1 MADTIYALAT
11 PPGRSGIAVIRLS
24 GEAAFASAAR
34 LGAAPAP
41 ARRAMLRRLR
51 DPRDGQPLDD
61 ALVLRFEGPAS
72 YTGEDVVELQF
83 HGGPA
88 VSRAISSALAALP
101 GMRLAEPGEF
111 TRRALINGKLDLAQ
125 VEGVGDLLAAETSAQ
140 ARQAVALIDG
150 ALSAQ
155 AARWRDQLVHA
166 LALIEATIDF
176 AEEDLPD
183 GILAEIRV
191 TLGSVSASLASELA
205 ASVASERLREGFEI
219 ALVGAPNVGKST
231 LLNFLAGREAA
242 LTSAVAGTTRDV
254 IEVRM
259 DLGGL
264 PVTLIDTAGL
274 RETDD
279 PLESLGVARA
289 RQRAEKADLRVVL
302 VDGANDAASLDV
314 DVRPGDCVVLNKA
327 DLRRGEC
334 IASISGVTGE
344 GVAGLLD
351 RIVDELAGRI
361 ASGGLINRERQRAPI
376 TRALESLGVA
386 GDRLAMADP
395 HVEVAA
401 AEITAALR
409 ALDVLVGRVDV
420 ELVLDAVFRNF
431 CIGK

>member
-24 GEAAFASAAR
+24 GEAAFASAAS

-41 ARRAMLRRLR
+41 ARRATLRRLR
-51 DPRDGQPLDD
+51 DPRDGAPLDD

-72 YTGEDVVELQF
+72 YTGEDVVELHL

-88 VSRAISSALAALP
+88 VSRSISSALAALP

-125 VEGVGDLLAAETSAQ
+125 VEGVGDLLAAETAAQ

-155 AARWRDQLVHA
+155 AARWREQLVHA
-166 LALIEATIDF
+166 LALVEATIDF
-176 AEEDLPD
+176 ADEDLPD
-183 GILAEIRV
+183 GIVAQISS
-191 TLGSVSASLASELA
+191 TLDTVAASLAAELA
-205 ASVASERLREGFEI
+205 ASAASERLREGFEI

-231 LLNFLAGREAA
+231 LLNYLAGREAA

-259 DLGGL
+259 DLAGL

-279 PLESLGVARA
+279 PLESLGVERA
-289 RQRAEKADLRVVL
+289 RMRAETADLRVVL
-302 VDGANDAASLDV
+302 VDDPRDVASLEV

-327 DLRRGEC
+327 DLRQSGPS
-334 IASISGVTGE
+334 SISGATGE
-344 GVAGLLD
+344 GVASLLD
-351 RIVDELAGRI
+351 RIVEELGGRI
-361 ASGGLINRERQRAPI
+361 APQGLVNRERQRAPI
-376 TRALESLGVA
+376 TRALESLG
-386 GDRLAMADP
+386 LATQCLSTADP
-395 HVEVAA
+395 QVEVAA
-401 AEITAALR
+401 VEITAALR
-409 ALDVLVGRVDV
+409 ALDALVGRVDV
-420 ELVLDAVFRNF
+420 ELVLDSVFRNF